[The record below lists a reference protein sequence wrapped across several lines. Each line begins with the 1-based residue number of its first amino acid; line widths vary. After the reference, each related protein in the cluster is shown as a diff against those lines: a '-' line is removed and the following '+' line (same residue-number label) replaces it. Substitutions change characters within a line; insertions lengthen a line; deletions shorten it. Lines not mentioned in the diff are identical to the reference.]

1 MKRLVVF
8 GVIIAGRTVSGGTVE
23 EAYERLTAHRSV
35 WETNVWAY
43 VQTVPV
49 TTNELASEANGRWF
63 VDFIQY
69 PDISVSNRFDG
80 ILRAKGQ
87 AIWRYADIAGV
98 HDNSNAW
105 YAVADYIGHLKAAAD
120 PRWIDESYDV
130 VTSVDEDGVESVTN
144 SNPLLNFDHYR
155 QEHFSDFRQSH
166 TNLVNETDA
175 LNAFFKEWSDMTD
188 LNVKRER
195 LLKTSLHEPKRTIRE
210 CFWWF
215 GMDHLSDAERAVVRS
230 NIVERARLSQE
241 EAESIFT
248 DKFQFVP
255 IK

>member
-1 MKRLVVF
+1 MLAV
-8 GVIIAGRTVSGGTVE
+8 GVCAWVCPLLAETAE
-23 EAYERLTAHRSV
+23 DAYARLTTYRSV

-69 PDISVSNRFDG
+69 PDISVSNRFDE
-80 ILRAKGQ
+80 ILRAKDQ

-98 HDNSNAW
+98 YDNSNAW

-130 VTSVDEDGVESVTN
+130 VTAVDEDGVETVTN

-155 QEHFSDFRQSH
+155 QEHFSDFCQSH

-175 LNAFFKEWSDMTD
+175 LNAFFKEWSNMTEM
-188 LNVKRER
+188 NIQRER
-195 LLKTSLHEPKRTIRE
+195 RLKSSLCEPKRTIRE

-215 GMDHLSDAERAVVRS
+215 GMSSLSAAERAVVRS
-230 NIVERARLSQE
+230 NIVERAQLSQE
-241 EAESIFT
+241 EADSIFT

-255 IK
+255 IR

>member
-1 MKRLVVF
+1 MKRLVIF
-8 GVIIAGRTVSGGTVE
+8 GAIIASCTLSGETVE
-23 EAYERLTAHRSV
+23 EAYARLTTYRSV

-63 VDFIQY
+63 VDFVQY
-69 PDISVSNRFDG
+69 PDISVSNRFDE
-80 ILRAKGQ
+80 ILRAKDQ

-98 HDNSNAW
+98 YDNSNAW

-130 VTSVDEDGVESVTN
+130 VTAVDEDGVETVTN
-144 SNPLLNFDHYR
+144 SNPLLDFNHYR

-175 LNAFFKEWSDMTD
+175 LNAFFREWSDMTEK
-188 LNVKRER
+188 NIK
-195 LLKTSLHEPKRTIRE
+195 PIR
-210 CFWWF
+210 
-215 GMDHLSDAERAVVRS
+215 
-230 NIVERARLSQE
+230 
-241 EAESIFT
+241 
-248 DKFQFVP
+248 
-255 IK
+255 